1 MRILAL
7 ILFCVLV
14 VTNLTVARRLP
25 PKADP
30 GPIINLREFRSTAYT
45 VYVLSGFVTF
55 LGLYTVSSV
64 RCCQCRKILTCGA
77 RC

>member
-7 ILFCVLV
+7 ILLSLLT

-25 PKADP
+25 PKENP
-30 GPIINLREFRSTAYT
+30 GPIINIREFKSIAYT

-55 LGLYTVSSV
+55 LGLYTVSSH
-64 RCCQCRKILTCGA
+64 A
-77 RC
+77 RCRPSLD